1 MYLLNH
7 VDSGKPSSQYLL
19 IIPNNCDQSPH
30 NQTVTLQCQVTGY
43 PSPNISWYL
52 NGELVNF
59 TDYNVTDDVENNT
72 QIIQGGDPCRLIGY
86 WQCFATNEA
95 GIVHNEIRVL
105 PYGKLHNMHY
115 HNMLILQI
123 LCIMCIIYEMSM
135 HSLLNT

>member
-1 MYLLNH
+1 MLLNFI
-7 VDSGKPSSQYLL
+7 DSGKSSSHYLF

-43 PSPNISWYL
+43 PSPIISWYL

-59 TDYNVTDDVENNT
+59 TDYNVTDDDENNT
-72 QIIQGGDPCRLIGY
+72 WIIQGGDPCRLIGY

-105 PYGKLHNMHY
+105 PYGQLINMYIQHANIT
-115 HNMLILQI
+115 HP
-123 LCIMCIIYEMSM
+123 LC
-135 HSLLNT
+135 T